1 MREKAARADP
11 AVTIHV
17 DSAGSTAQFRNS
29 PRTARAT
36 PTANRAAEHRAAAA
50 AEQHIAACK

>member
-11 AVTIHV
+11 AATIHV
-17 DSAGSTAQFRNS
+17 VSAGSAAHLRSS

-36 PTANRAAEHRAAAA
+36 PRANKAAEHSAAAA
-50 AEQHIAACK
+50 AEQHIAAFR